1 MAANRSLNKMVRKL
15 GGFAP
20 QRDNDY
26 VQQEEVVVDDLH

>member
-20 QRDNDY
+20 QKDNDY
-26 VQQEEVVVDDLH
+26 VEPEKVEVE